1 MPYTIRV
8 RRDTA
13 SNWTTADPVLAL
25 GEIGYDVTNDK
36 LKVGNGI
43 ATWSAL
49 TYLDADPSTH
59 FHSLADLSDFQVTNP
74 VTGQVFRYSGTKWVN
89 DAPENLTDGGNF

>member
-1 MPYTIRV
+1 MPYTIRI
-8 RRDTA
+8 RRDTS
-13 SNWTTADPVLAL
+13 SNWSTANPILAL

-43 ATWSAL
+43 AAWNSL
-49 TYLDADPSTH
+49 TYLDADPSIH
-59 FHSLADLSDFQVTNP
+59 VHGLSDLTDFQVTNP
-74 VTGQVFRYSGTKWVN
+74 ITGQVFRYSGTKWVN

>member
-13 SNWTTADPVLAL
+13 SNWDTADPVLAL

-36 LKVGNGI
+36 MKVGNGI
-43 ATWSAL
+43 ATWSNL
-49 TYLDADPSTH
+49 TYLNADPSIH
-59 FHSLADLSDFQVTNP
+59 VHGMSDLSDFQVTNP
-74 VTGQVFRYSGTKWVN
+74 IAGQVFRYSGTKWVN
-89 DAPENLTDGGNF
+89 DPPENLTDGGNF